1 MDFIIRNWINN
12 HNISEL
18 LNHCNLQEGD
28 IIRLFRQ
35 IIDVMRQIKKANVD
49 QNLQNKLTK
58 AIEIINQ
65 DIIKVEF

>member
-12 HNISEL
+12 YNISEL